1 METHK
6 IQQRIQKILSEKR
19 YLHSLGVAEEA
30 QRLAVHYGAAEEKA
44 YLAGL
49 LHDCAKEIPEEQALA
64 MLNKYGVQI
73 DEIVKR
79 TPRLLHGPLGA
90 CISQVEFEIT
100 DPEILDAIRFHT
112 TGKANMNLLTKIIYI
127 ADYIEPNRR
136 FEGVEE
142 LRVLAYDSI
151 DRAIIAGI
159 DYTIEDLIQ
168 SGLALHPDT
177 IHARN
182 YLLLCK

>member
-1 METHK
+1 MEVRK
-6 IQQRIQKILSEKR
+6 IQQQIQSMLSEKR

-30 QRLAVHYGAAEEKA
+30 QRLAQHYGATEEKA

-49 LHDCAKEIPEEQALA
+49 LHDCAKEIPAEQALT
-64 MLNKYGVQI
+64 MLEKYGIAV
-73 DEIVKR
+73 DEIIKR

-90 CISQVEFEIT
+90 CLSQAQFEVT
-100 DPEILDAIRFHT
+100 DPEVLDAVRFHT

-151 DRAIIAGI
+151 ERAIVVGI
-159 DYTIEDLIQ
+159 DYTIGDLIQ
-168 SGLALHPDT
+168 SGLAIHPDT
-177 IHARN
+177 VHARN
-182 YLLLCK
+182 YLLLSK